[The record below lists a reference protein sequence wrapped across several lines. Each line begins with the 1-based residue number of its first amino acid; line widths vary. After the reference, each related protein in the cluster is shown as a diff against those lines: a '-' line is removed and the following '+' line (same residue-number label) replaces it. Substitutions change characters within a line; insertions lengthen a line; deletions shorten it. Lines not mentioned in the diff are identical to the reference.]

1 MRSIFRHP
9 GRAVLEFSTQERTER
24 LAATTPRQR
33 TEALLFLS
41 GYAPDILDTA
51 LDAVE
56 PFDETADPDAGEDS
70 EPSCSVCGERVG
82 IFLLLGLDWR
92 HYRGQ
97 DPGGPYEIFDPG
109 HEPVVTWRP
118 AADMAAASMI
128 AATS

>member
-9 GRAVLEFSTQERTER
+9 GHAVLEFSPQERTER

-41 GYAPDILDTA
+41 GYAPAVFDA
-51 LDAVE
+51 VLDAVE
-56 PFDETADPDAGEDS
+56 PFDETADALEDA
-70 EPSCSVCGERVG
+70 EPSCAVCGERVG

-97 DPGGPYEIFDPG
+97 EPGGPFELFDPG
-109 HEPVVTWRP
+109 HEPVVTWHL
-118 AADMAAASMI
+118 AAGTAAAS
-128 AATS
+128 

>member
-1 MRSIFRHP
+1 VRTIFRHP
-9 GRAVLEFSTQERTER
+9 GRATLEFSPQERAER

-41 GYAPDILDTA
+41 GYAPATLDTI

-56 PFDETADPDAGEDS
+56 PLDETADPDADGAQPACAE
-70 EPSCSVCGERVG
+70 CGESVG

-97 DPGGPYEIFDPG
+97 ESGGPFEIYDPG
-109 HEPVVTWRP
+109 HDPVP
-118 AADMAAASMI
+118 AWQPATGLAERVMT
-128 AATS
+128 AATT